1 MIIAN
6 NKTDISVNVSVSK
19 QDSNDPIRNMSHLL
33 NSITFGRRKNK
44 SEIFQKLLIKNDT
57 VGILTEKIEYQVSL
71 SRMFLFKIETSGNH
85 FTKGKT

>member
-1 MIIAN
+1 
-6 NKTDISVNVSVSK
+6 
-19 QDSNDPIRNMSHLL
+19 
-33 NSITFGRRKNK
+33 
-44 SEIFQKLLIKNDT
+44 LIKNDT